1 MINSIKKLLPPKLK
15 TWLRIRKQMFELE
28 RLSHSDYD
36 TSNLW
41 PFDRDS
47 LNHIFSD
54 ENSEL
59 WKGVES
65 KMSDFE
71 IPEMAEGVNQGDTL

>member
-28 RLSHSDYD
+28 RLSHSDYH